1 MKRPLRPRVN
11 LACIALV
18 AAGLFTACGVGVE
31 SSAHVFR
38 DDEVPSGIIDR
49 SFAPTTSVSGTTTTI
64 APLANYRLF
73 FIRAGALFEVSRT
86 LAGVPSLMTVIDSLS
101 QGPSSFEIST
111 GYRSAL
117 AASSVVSVRVNGF
130 VAQVDLARS
139 FADIR
144 GLDQTLAIGQITLTL
159 TDRAD
164 VSRVQFTMA
173 NVSIDVPK
181 GNGSLTHEPVAADD
195 FRELVRLPS
204 GPSTTLS
211 ASGPSGASGGTGS
224 SGASGASGA
233 LHATGSTGSTGQTGS
248 TGSTGSR

>member
-1 MKRPLRPRVN
+1 MNRGVVRRQPAYI
-11 LACIALV
+11 ACVALV
-18 AAGLFTACGVGVE
+18 VAGLVTACGVGVE

-49 SFAPTTSVSGTTTTI
+49 SFAPTTSASGTTTTL
-64 APLANYRLF
+64 APLTNYRLF

-86 LAGVPSLMTVIDSLS
+86 AEGVPTLMMVIDSLS

-117 AASSVVSVRVNGF
+117 ATSSVVSVRVNGF

-144 GLDQTLAIGQITLTL
+144 GPDQTLAIGQITLTL

-181 GNGSLTHEPVAADD
+181 GNGSLTHEPVVPDD
-195 FRELVRLPS
+195 FRELVRLPTGS
-204 GPSTTLS
+204 STTL
-211 ASGPSGASGGTGS
+211 AASGASGGTGP
-224 SGASGASGA
+224 SGASAGSGTVKA
-233 LHATGSTGSTGQTGS
+233 PVSTGPTGSH
-248 TGSTGSR
+248 